1 VKLAQG
7 RDNVLKHLKEN
18 PDTAGN
24 DATQNQESMCPA
36 D

>member
-24 DATQNQESMCPA
+24 AATQNQDSLRPA
-36 D
+36 E